1 MAGFEAFA
9 KVRLLHGVALP
20 TKQFVVTRSVV
31 QRWGDV
37 VVYNTLK

>member
-9 KVRLLHGVALP
+9 KVRLLHGVALL
-20 TKQFVVTRSVV
+20 TKQFVFTRSVV
-31 QRWGDV
+31 GDV